1 MSVKNHTDSSSIAR
15 SLPSLYSSHLGVNI
29 MKSRNLLLTATIAGA
44 IASTT
49 AFAAPSA
56 KFAATYTTKAIVSP
70 VAEITNATM
79 DTIVPVDWNTAT
91 TLATIKVPQSKE
103 LLVGVSAEI
112 GLVTLTSVSGK
123 KGGGAKSIAGAS
135 ARVDIFAERIGGGAS
150 YHAEPGQIMLSGR
163 VQELNA
169 TLGGVIQ
176 SCEDTTGTVDDFGV
190 SPGDVGYLD
199 TPDGKID
206 IASECIVTDEEIG
219 LLLDTTAAH
228 HFNFV
233 LPNMDQGEYEIQ
245 AVFTTG
251 ARAEIEICDAD
262 ADDACAYDPQGTVS
276 ASSTAK
282 AIVNKTMVTVQQVRA
297 AKGGIIDA
305 TITEYSQLNPDY

>member
-29 MKSRNLLLTATIAGA
+29 MKSRNVLLTTAIAGA

-49 AFAAPSA
+49 AFAGPSA
-56 KFAATYTTKAIVSP
+56 KFAATYTTTTFAAS
-70 VAEITNATM
+70 VAEITDATIEPVM
-79 DTIVPVDWNTAT
+79 VDSEIPMTI
-91 TLATIKVPQSKE
+91 ATIKVPQDKE
-103 LLVGVSAEI
+103 LLIGVSAEL
-112 GLVTLTSVSGK
+112 GLVTKASVKGK
-123 KGGGAKSIAGAS
+123 KGDSAKSIADAS
-135 ARVDIFAERIGGGAS
+135 AMVDIFAVPVGDGDII
-150 YHAEPGQIMLSGR
+150 HAAPGQITVSKR
-163 VQELNA
+163 VQELDA

-176 SCEDTTGTVDDFGV
+176 SCEDTTGGDYETI
-190 SPGDVGYLD
+190 SPGEDGYLA
-199 TPDGKID
+199 TPDGVID

-233 LPNMDQGEYEIQ
+233 LPNMDQGEYKIK

-251 ARAEIEICDAD
+251 ARAEIQICDEGD
-262 ADDACAYDPQGTVS
+262 SCAYDPQGTVS

-305 TITEYSQLNPDY
+305 TIVAP